1 MISSDI
7 SLNLKRTFAAPREQV
22 FKAWTDPSALKKW
35 WGMGDDW
42 STPIAEVDLRE
53 GGQYRLGMQE
63 PNAEAPYVVFGT
75 YRVVEPPDK
84 LVYTW
89 NWEGLESEET
99 LVTVLFRDLGSS
111 TEVELIHSQFTNDE
125 EREKHNQG
133 WVGCLLQLEKLF

>member
-1 MISSDI
+1 MLFSVPTELWSH
-7 SLNLKRTFAAPREQV
+7 RTN
-22 FKAWTDPSALKKW
+22 
-35 WGMGDDW
+35 W
-42 STPIAEVDLRE
+42 S
-53 GGQYRLGMQE
+53 
-63 PNAEAPYVVFGT
+63 
-75 YRVVEPPDK
+75 
-84 LVYTW
+84 YTW

>member
-1 MISSDI
+1 
-7 SLNLKRTFAAPREQV
+7 
-22 FKAWTDPSALKKW
+22 
-35 WGMGDDW
+35 MGDDW

-89 NWEGLESEET
+89 KWEDLESEET